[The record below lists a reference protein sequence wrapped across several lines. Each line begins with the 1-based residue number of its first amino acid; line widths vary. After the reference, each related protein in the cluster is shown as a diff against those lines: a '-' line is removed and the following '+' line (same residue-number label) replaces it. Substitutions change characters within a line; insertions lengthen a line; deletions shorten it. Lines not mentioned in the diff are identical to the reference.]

1 MAGEIKYRDVL
12 KDKEYRKYLFSGL
25 INRFGDSID
34 AIAFTWLVYQITHS
48 ASWAAIIF
56 GLNVVPN
63 IVVQP
68 LAGPIVEKLD
78 KKKVIVFSHLAR
90 GFVISAFV
98 LMYLM
103 GIVNPYIMIA
113 FTLIITTIESINM
126 PAGGAFIPQIV
137 RKEKLAHAMSLSST
151 LSSAIQ
157 LVGTGVAGVIIAQF
171 GVQTAMLIDA
181 ATFFIAAFGVMSVK
195 TIEQEKAAA
204 EENAAVEAKATL
216 DKDNAK
222 AKESYLDSLKDGFS
236 YIAHNHAILNV
247 CLVAVFM
254 NFFIVP
260 INALEAPMAE
270 EIFGLGSELLSIA
283 GMAAAIGGI
292 VGAIIIP
299 KLMEK
304 LSVKMVI
311 VLGGLVIGGFLYLI
325 SMGSIVKGQV
335 IPAYIWVGVCY
346 FMMLVS
352 ATVVGGS
359 VSIQFTKTCDR
370 DYLARAGAVL
380 GAVSVAAM
388 PIGSFIVSIVSVYV
402 SPAFLLGIS
411 GILLMILVVIVAVS
425 KMDFEIVKKEVADA
439 T

>member
-12 KDKEYRKYLFSGL
+12 KDKEYRKLLFSGL

-68 LAGPIVEKLD
+68 LAGPIVEKLN

-103 GIVNPYIMIA
+103 GIVNPYIMVA
-113 FTLIITTIESINM
+113 FTLTITTIESINM
-126 PAGGAFIPQIV
+126 PAGGAFFPLVV
-137 RKEKLAHAMSLSST
+137 RKEKLTHAMSLNST

-157 LVGTGVAGVIIAQF
+157 LVGTGIAGVIIAQF

-195 TIEQEKAAA
+195 TIEQEKKSG
-204 EENAAVEAKATL
+204 EENTGVEAKAPS
-216 DKDNAK
+216 DKAVD
-222 AKESYLDSLKDGFS
+222 SYFDSLKDGFS

-311 VLGGLVIGGFLYLI
+311 VSGGLVIGGFLCLI
-325 SMGSIVKGQV
+325 SMGSFVKGQV
-335 IPAYIWVGVCY
+335 IPAYIWVAVCY

-359 VSIQFTKTCDR
+359 VSIQFTKTCDK

-388 PIGSFIVSIVSVYV
+388 PLGSFIVSIVSVYV

-411 GILLMILVVIVAVS
+411 GILLMILVSIVAVS